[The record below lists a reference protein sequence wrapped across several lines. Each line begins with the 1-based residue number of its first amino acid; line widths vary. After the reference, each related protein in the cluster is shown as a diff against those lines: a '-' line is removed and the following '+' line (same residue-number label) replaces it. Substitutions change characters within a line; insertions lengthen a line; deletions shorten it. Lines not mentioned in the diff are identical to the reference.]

1 MNQSSHGFSSFFY
14 FFIFLLL
21 SQSATARF
29 LPTKQGFEE
38 THNKLSHGMIQADSW
53 PDFPQIIREEEEE
66 DEEWEKRRMM
76 LEAHLDYVYTQNEK
90 P

>member
-1 MNQSSHGFSSFFY
+1 MNQSSHGL

-38 THNKLSHGMIQADSW
+38 THNKLSHGMIQPDSW
-53 PDFPQIIREEEEE
+53 PDFPQTIREE
-66 DEEWEKRRMM
+66 DEEWEKTRMM
-76 LEAHLDYVYTQNEK
+76 LEAHLDYVYTQNKK